1 MAPTPINKL
10 CLAYEIQ
17 STVCIRKIG
26 LTGTSFEKLFELGLS
41 EIFLLVLA
49 FVLIT
54 NVSIE
59 RLDAR
64 SKIRKK
70 LLHSND
76 VARGAQAIDT

>member
-1 MAPTPINKL
+1 MVLPSLVNTFFGVGMS
-10 CLAYEIQ
+10 Q
-17 STVCIRKIG
+17 D
-26 LTGTSFEKLFELGLS
+26 ELK
-41 EIFLLVLA
+41 F
-49 FVLIT
+49 

-76 VARGAQAIDT
+76 VARGAKAIDT

>member
-1 MAPTPINKL
+1 MAFFSNIDHVDVGLKFQLEFKIKILTKIVGTEL
-10 CLAYEIQ
+10 CI
-17 STVCIRKIG
+17 
-26 LTGTSFEKLFELGLS
+26 FEPQN
-41 EIFLLVLA
+41 LLYN
-49 FVLIT
+49 